1 MEWEGE
7 RGLGLTSLVT
17 SSATECV
24 RKVGG
29 YLGWE
34 KGEGALGGLEFISGF
49 KEEGHWCN
57 TDEMIN

>member
-1 MEWEGE
+1 
-7 RGLGLTSLVT
+7 
-17 SSATECV
+17 V

-49 KEEGHWCN
+49 KEEGHWGN